1 MRLGRSVAAL
11 GAATALVAAGTAV
24 YAPAFAAEEDGFV
37 TNGDYTG
44 VADPNSTLTVSGTGC
59 LDPSGNP
66 TSLMWA
72 IGDAGSAEPAG
83 PAEAAGPTESSEAA
97 DASNSSSS
105 SSSSSSSN
113 DSDAS
118 TSTSPSTSASAS
130 TATSASGSSGTGEV
144 QEDGSWTATIDLARA
159 VPAAGLKDQQRTTLS
174 FACVDYNTSAF
185 KTLGLSLELDSTQL
199 SGTYKLINQ
208 SDGSQ
213 AIALD
218 VKGFRDSE
226 EVTFRA
232 ALENVYN
239 SEAGPAEGDYTALAT
254 FTADAQGAVNQTFTP
269 SADLPAGRYKVG
281 AFGASYGE
289 HAWFENILVK
299 DGKMYAVDRGDG
311 AGPQQ
316 PTGDETQGTDNTSTG
331 DTTGTDSTGTDK
343 TGNTDTDTDNT
354 RTAANG
360 TAGGEENTKQENAQ
374 APAAPAPEAKKTAE
388 SKPAAGSAPAP
399 AKKEL
404 AKTGA
409 DLGVALIG
417 AGLLASG
424 AIVLASRRKA

>member
-24 YAPAFAAEEDGFV
+24 SAPAFAAEEDGFV

-66 TSLMWA
+66 TSLLWA

-105 SSSSSSSN
+105 SN

-118 TSTSPSTSASAS
+118 TSTSPSTSASASAS

-269 SADLPAGRYKVG
+269 SADLPDGRYKVG
-281 AFGASYGE
+281 VFGDSYGE

-311 AGPQQ
+311 KGPQQ
-316 PTGDETQGTDNTSTG
+316 PTDDETQGTDTGNGTSTETP
-331 DTTGTDSTGTDK
+331 TTGTDTGAGAETPT
-343 TGNTDTDTDNT
+343 TGNGNETPTTATDDDEKT
-354 RTAANG
+354 
-360 TAGGEENTKQENAQ
+360 TKQENAQ

-424 AIVLASRRKA
+424 AIILASRRKA

>member
-24 YAPAFAAEEDGFV
+24 SAPAFAAEEDGFV

-105 SSSSSSSN
+105 SSSSN

-159 VPAAGLKDQQRTTLS
+159 VPATGLKDQQRTTLS

-269 SADLPAGRYKVG
+269 SADLPDGRYKVG
-281 AFGASYGE
+281 VFGDSYGE

-424 AIVLASRRKA
+424 AIILASRRKA

>member
-66 TSLMWA
+66 TSLLWA

-269 SADLPAGRYKVG
+269 SADLPDGRYKVG
-281 AFGASYGE
+281 VFGASYGE

-424 AIVLASRRKA
+424 AIILASRRKA

>member
-269 SADLPAGRYKVG
+269 SADLPDGRYKVG
-281 AFGASYGE
+281 VFGASYGE

>member
-24 YAPAFAAEEDGFV
+24 SAPAFAAEEDGFV

-97 DASNSSSS
+97 GASN
-105 SSSSSSSN
+105 SSSSSN

-269 SADLPAGRYKVG
+269 SADLPDGRYKVG
-281 AFGASYGE
+281 VFGDSYGE

-424 AIVLASRRKA
+424 AIILASRRKA

>member
-24 YAPAFAAEEDGFV
+24 SAPAFAAEEDGFV

-97 DASNSSSS
+97 GASN
-105 SSSSSSSN
+105 SSSSSN

-269 SADLPAGRYKVG
+269 SADLPDGRYKVG
-281 AFGASYGE
+281 VFGDSYGE

-311 AGPQQ
+311 NGPQQ
-316 PTGDETQGTDNTSTG
+316 PTDDETQGTDTGTGTETGTSTETP
-331 DTTGTDSTGTDK
+331 TTGTDTSTSTK
-343 TGNTDTDTDNT
+343 TPAAATGDSENT
-354 RTAANG
+354 
-360 TAGGEENTKQENAQ
+360 TKQENAQ
-374 APAAPAPEAKKTAE
+374 APAAPAAPAPEAKKATE

>member
-24 YAPAFAAEEDGFV
+24 SAPAFAAEEDGFV

-66 TSLMWA
+66 TSLLWA

-105 SSSSSSSN
+105 SN

-118 TSTSPSTSASAS
+118 TSTSPSTSASASAS

-269 SADLPAGRYKVG
+269 SADLPDGRYKVG
-281 AFGASYGE
+281 VFGASYGE

-299 DGKMYAVDRGDG
+299 DGKMYAVNRGDG
-311 AGPQQ
+311 KGPQQ
-316 PTGDETQGTDNTSTG
+316 PTDDETQGTDTETSAASADTG
-331 DTTGTDSTGTDK
+331 
-343 TGNTDTDTDNT
+343 TDTDTDTGTSNETPAAATGDSENT
-354 RTAANG
+354 
-360 TAGGEENTKQENAQ
+360 TKQENAQ
-374 APAAPAPEAKKTAE
+374 APAAPAAPAPEAKKTAE

-424 AIVLASRRKA
+424 AIILASRRKA

>member
-24 YAPAFAAEEDGFV
+24 SAPALAAEEDGFV

-269 SADLPAGRYKVG
+269 SADLPDGRYKVG
-281 AFGASYGE
+281 VFGDSYGE

>member
-24 YAPAFAAEEDGFV
+24 SAPAFAAEEDGFV

-105 SSSSSSSN
+105 SN

-118 TSTSPSTSASAS
+118 TSTSPSTSASASAS

-269 SADLPAGRYKVG
+269 SADLPDGRYKVG
-281 AFGASYGE
+281 VFGASYGE

-311 AGPQQ
+311 KGPQQ
-316 PTGDETQGTDNTSTG
+316 PTDDETQGTDTETSAASADTG
-331 DTTGTDSTGTDK
+331 
-343 TGNTDTDTDNT
+343 TDTDTDTGTSNETPAAATGDSENT
-354 RTAANG
+354 
-360 TAGGEENTKQENAQ
+360 TKQENAQ
-374 APAAPAPEAKKTAE
+374 APAAPAAPAPEAKKTAE

-424 AIVLASRRKA
+424 AIILASRRKA

>member
-24 YAPAFAAEEDGFV
+24 SAPAFAAEEDGFV

-72 IGDAGSAEPAG
+72 VGDAGSAEPAG
-83 PAEAAGPTESSEAA
+83 PTESAA
-97 DASNSSSS
+97 PSNSNDDA
-105 SSSSSSSN
+105 SN

-118 TSTSPSTSASAS
+118 TSPSAS
-130 TATSASGSSGTGEV
+130 TSTSTSTSGSSGTGDV

-174 FACVDYNTSAF
+174 FACVDYNTNAF

-208 SDGSQ
+208 ADGSQ
-213 AIALD
+213 AIELA
-218 VKGFRDSE
+218 VQGFRDSE

-269 SADLPAGRYKVG
+269 SADLPDGRYKVG
-281 AFGASYGE
+281 VFGDSYGE

-311 AGPQQ
+311 KGPQQ
-316 PTGDETQGTDNTSTG
+316 PTDDETQGTDTGNGTSTETP
-331 DTTGTDSTGTDK
+331 TTGTDTGAGADTGTGTSNETPAAG
-343 TGNTDTDTDNT
+343 TGN
-354 RTAANG
+354 
-360 TAGGEENTKQENAQ
+360 ENAQ
-374 APAAPAPEAKKTAE
+374 QQNDPAPAAPAAPAPEAKKATE

-409 DLGVALIG
+409 NLGVALIG

>member
-24 YAPAFAAEEDGFV
+24 SAPAFAAEEDGFV

-66 TSLMWA
+66 TSLLWA

-105 SSSSSSSN
+105 SN

-118 TSTSPSTSASAS
+118 TSTSPSTSASASAS

-269 SADLPAGRYKVG
+269 SADLPDGRYKVG
-281 AFGASYGE
+281 VFGASYGE

-311 AGPQQ
+311 KGPQQ
-316 PTGDETQGTDNTSTG
+316 PTDDETQGTDTETSAASADTG
-331 DTTGTDSTGTDK
+331 
-343 TGNTDTDTDNT
+343 TDTDTDTGTSNETPAAATGDSENT
-354 RTAANG
+354 
-360 TAGGEENTKQENAQ
+360 TKQENAQ
-374 APAAPAPEAKKTAE
+374 APAAPAAPAPEAKKTAE

-424 AIVLASRRKA
+424 AIILASRRKA

>member
-24 YAPAFAAEEDGFV
+24 SAPALAAEEDGFV

-97 DASNSSSS
+97 DASNSSND
-105 SSSSSSSN
+105 SSSN
-113 DSDAS
+113 DSDTS
-118 TSTSPSTSASAS
+118 TSTSPSTSASASAS
-130 TATSASGSSGTGEV
+130 TATSASGSSGTGDV

-239 SEAGPAEGDYTALAT
+239 SEAGPVEGDYTALAT
-254 FTADAQGAVNQTFTP
+254 FAADAQGAVNQTFTP
-269 SADLPAGRYKVG
+269 SADLPDGRYKVG
-281 AFGASYGE
+281 VFGAAYGE

-311 AGPQQ
+311 KGPQQ
-316 PTGDETQGTDNTSTG
+316 PTDDETQGTDTETPAPSA
-331 DTTGTDSTGTDK
+331 DTGTSNETPAAG
-343 TGNTDTDTDNT
+343 TGN
-354 RTAANG
+354 
-360 TAGGEENTKQENAQ
+360 ENAQ
-374 APAAPAPEAKKTAE
+374 QQNDPAPAAPAAPAPEAKKATE

-409 DLGVALIG
+409 NLGVALIG

>member
-97 DASNSSSS
+97 DASNS

-269 SADLPAGRYKVG
+269 SADLPDGRYKVG
-281 AFGASYGE
+281 VFGASYGE

-424 AIVLASRRKA
+424 AIILASRRKA

>member
-24 YAPAFAAEEDGFV
+24 SAPAFAAEEDGFV

-269 SADLPAGRYKVG
+269 SADLPDGRYKVG
-281 AFGASYGE
+281 VLGASYGE

-311 AGPQQ
+311 KGPQQ
-316 PTGDETQGTDNTSTG
+316 PTDDETQGTDTETPAASADTDTGTSTG
-331 DTTGTDSTGTDK
+331 TSNETPAAG
-343 TGNTDTDTDNT
+343 TGN
-354 RTAANG
+354 
-360 TAGGEENTKQENAQ
+360 ENAQ
-374 APAAPAPEAKKTAE
+374 QQNDPAPAAPAAPAPEAKKATE

>member
-24 YAPAFAAEEDGFV
+24 SAPAFAAEEDGFV

-66 TSLMWA
+66 TSLLWA

-239 SEAGPAEGDYTALAT
+239 SEVGPAEGDYTALAT

-269 SADLPAGRYKVG
+269 SADLPDGRYKVG
-281 AFGASYGE
+281 VFGASYGE

-311 AGPQQ
+311 KGPQQ
-316 PTGDETQGTDNTSTG
+316 PTDDETQGTDTETPAASA
-331 DTTGTDSTGTDK
+331 
-343 TGNTDTDTDNT
+343 DTDTGTGTGTSNET
-354 RTAANG
+354 PAAG
-360 TAGGEENTKQENAQ
+360 TGNENAQ
-374 APAAPAPEAKKTAE
+374 QQNDPAPAAPAAPAPEAKKATE

-409 DLGVALIG
+409 NLGVALIG

-424 AIVLASRRKA
+424 AIILASRRKA

>member
-269 SADLPAGRYKVG
+269 SADLPDGRYKVG
-281 AFGASYGE
+281 VFGASYGE

-374 APAAPAPEAKKTAE
+374 APAAPAPEAKKATE

-424 AIVLASRRKA
+424 AIILASRRKA

>member
-24 YAPAFAAEEDGFV
+24 SAPAFAAEEDGFV

-269 SADLPAGRYKVG
+269 SADLPDGRYKVG
-281 AFGASYGE
+281 VFGASYGE

-374 APAAPAPEAKKTAE
+374 APAAPAPEAKKATE

>member
-11 GAATALVAAGTAV
+11 GTATALVAAGTAV
-24 YAPAFAAEEDGFV
+24 SAPAFAAEEDGFV

-97 DASNSSSS
+97 GASN
-105 SSSSSSSN
+105 SSSSSN

-118 TSTSPSTSASAS
+118 TSTSPSTSASASAS

-254 FTADAQGAVNQTFTP
+254 FAADAQGAVNQTFTP
-269 SADLPAGRYKVG
+269 SADLPDGRYKVG
-281 AFGASYGE
+281 VFGASYGE

-311 AGPQQ
+311 KGPQQ
-316 PTGDETQGTDNTSTG
+316 PTDDETQGTDTETPAASA
-331 DTTGTDSTGTDK
+331 DTGTGTSNETPAAG
-343 TGNTDTDTDNT
+343 TGN
-354 RTAANG
+354 
-360 TAGGEENTKQENAQ
+360 ENAQ
-374 APAAPAPEAKKTAE
+374 QENDPAPAAPAAPAPEAKKATE

-409 DLGVALIG
+409 NLGVALIG

>member
-24 YAPAFAAEEDGFV
+24 SAPAFAAEEDGFV

-66 TSLMWA
+66 TSLLWA

-97 DASNSSSS
+97 DASN
-105 SSSSSSSN
+105 SSSSSN

-269 SADLPAGRYKVG
+269 SADLPDGRYKVG
-281 AFGASYGE
+281 VFGDSYGE

-299 DGKMYAVDRGDG
+299 DGKIYTVDKGDG
-311 AGPQQ
+311 GQADGGQNNGGENNGDQDNNGAGLPDG
-316 PTGDETQGTDNTSTG
+316 PTDAAEAPSQ
-331 DTTGTDSTGTDK
+331 
-343 TGNTDTDTDNT
+343 
-354 RTAANG
+354 AAAPANG
-360 TAGGEENTKQENAQ
+360 DDQAAPPAAASP
-374 APAAPAPEAKKTAE
+374 APAAA
-388 SKPAAGSAPAP
+388 KPAAEAPA
-399 AKKEL
+399 ATGKRQL
-404 AKTGA
+404 ANTGV

-424 AIVLASRRKA
+424 AILLASRRKA

>member
-97 DASNSSSS
+97 DASN
-105 SSSSSSSN
+105 SSSSSN

-269 SADLPAGRYKVG
+269 SADLPDGRYKVG
-281 AFGASYGE
+281 VFGDSYGE

-424 AIVLASRRKA
+424 AIILASRRKA

>member
-1 MRLGRSVAAL
+1 MRLGRF
-11 GAATALVAAGTAV
+11 AATIGATATLAVAGTAV
-24 YAPAFAAEEDGFV
+24 STPALAAEEDGFV

-97 DASNSSSS
+97 GASN
-105 SSSSSSSN
+105 SSSSSN

-218 VKGFRDSE
+218 VKGFRGNE

-269 SADLPAGRYKVG
+269 SADLPDGRYKVG
-281 AFGASYGE
+281 VFGASYGE

-424 AIVLASRRKA
+424 AIILASRRKA

>member
-24 YAPAFAAEEDGFV
+24 SAPAFAAEEDGFV

-66 TSLMWA
+66 TSLLWA

-97 DASNSSSS
+97 DASN
-105 SSSSSSSN
+105 SSSSSN

-269 SADLPAGRYKVG
+269 SADLPDGRYKVG
-281 AFGASYGE
+281 VFGASYGE

-311 AGPQQ
+311 KGPQQ
-316 PTGDETQGTDNTSTG
+316 PTDDETQGTDTGTGTETGTSTETP
-331 DTTGTDSTGTDK
+331 TTGTDTSTSTETPAAA
-343 TGNTDTDTDNT
+343 TGDSENT
-354 RTAANG
+354 
-360 TAGGEENTKQENAQ
+360 TKQENAQ
-374 APAAPAPEAKKTAE
+374 APAAPAAPAPEAKKATE

>member
-269 SADLPAGRYKVG
+269 SADLPDGRYKVG
-281 AFGASYGE
+281 VFGDSYGE

>member
-24 YAPAFAAEEDGFV
+24 SAPAFAAEEDGFV

-97 DASNSSSS
+97 GASN
-105 SSSSSSSN
+105 SSSSSN

-218 VKGFRDSE
+218 VKGFRGNE

-254 FTADAQGAVNQTFTP
+254 LTADAQGAVNQTFTP
-269 SADLPAGRYKVG
+269 PADLPDGRYKVG
-281 AFGASYGE
+281 VFGAAYGE

-316 PTGDETQGTDNTSTG
+316 PTGDETQGTDTETPAASADTGTDTGTGTGTSTG
-331 DTTGTDSTGTDK
+331 TSNETPAAG
-343 TGNTDTDTDNT
+343 TGN
-354 RTAANG
+354 
-360 TAGGEENTKQENAQ
+360 ENAQ
-374 APAAPAPEAKKTAE
+374 QQNDPAPAAPAAPAPEAKKATE

-409 DLGVALIG
+409 NLGVALIG

>member
-1 MRLGRSVAAL
+1 MHRIVNGQPDP
-11 GAATALVAAGTAV
+11 TIGTAV
-24 YAPAFAAEEDGFV
+24 SAPAFAAEEDGFV

-66 TSLMWA
+66 TSLLWA

-97 DASNSSSS
+97 DASN
-105 SSSSSSSN
+105 SSSSSN

-269 SADLPAGRYKVG
+269 SADLPDGRYKVG
-281 AFGASYGE
+281 VFGDSYGE

-311 AGPQQ
+311 KGPQQ
-316 PTGDETQGTDNTSTG
+316 PTDDETQGTDTETSAASADTG
-331 DTTGTDSTGTDK
+331 
-343 TGNTDTDTDNT
+343 TDTDTDTGTSNETPAAATGDSENT
-354 RTAANG
+354 
-360 TAGGEENTKQENAQ
+360 TKQENAQ
-374 APAAPAPEAKKTAE
+374 APAAPAAPAPEAKKTAE

-424 AIVLASRRKA
+424 AIILASRRKA

>member
-24 YAPAFAAEEDGFV
+24 SAPAFAAEEDGFV

-97 DASNSSSS
+97 GASN
-105 SSSSSSSN
+105 SSSSSN

-269 SADLPAGRYKVG
+269 SADLPDGRYKVG
-281 AFGASYGE
+281 VFGASYGE

-311 AGPQQ
+311 NGPQQ
-316 PTGDETQGTDNTSTG
+316 PTDDETQGTDTGTGTETGTSTETP
-331 DTTGTDSTGTDK
+331 TTGTDTSTSTK
-343 TGNTDTDTDNT
+343 TPAAATGDSENT
-354 RTAANG
+354 
-360 TAGGEENTKQENAQ
+360 TKQENAQ
-374 APAAPAPEAKKTAE
+374 APAAPAAPAPEAKKATE

>member
-24 YAPAFAAEEDGFV
+24 SAPAFAAEEDGFV

-269 SADLPAGRYKVG
+269 SADLPDGRYKVG
-281 AFGASYGE
+281 VFGASYGE

-311 AGPQQ
+311 KGPQQ
-316 PTGDETQGTDNTSTG
+316 PTDDETQGTDTETPAASA
-331 DTTGTDSTGTDK
+331 
-343 TGNTDTDTDNT
+343 DTDTGTGTGTSNET
-354 RTAANG
+354 PAAG
-360 TAGGEENTKQENAQ
+360 TGNENAQ
-374 APAAPAPEAKKTAE
+374 QQNDPAPAAPAAPAPEAKKATE

-409 DLGVALIG
+409 NLGVALIG

>member
-24 YAPAFAAEEDGFV
+24 SAPALAAEEDGFV

-97 DASNSSSS
+97 DASNSSND
-105 SSSSSSSN
+105 SSSN
-113 DSDAS
+113 DSDTS
-118 TSTSPSTSASAS
+118 TSTSPSTSASASAS
-130 TATSASGSSGTGEV
+130 TATSASGSSGTGDV

-254 FTADAQGAVNQTFTP
+254 FAADAQGAVNQTFTP
-269 SADLPAGRYKVG
+269 SADLPDGRYKVG
-281 AFGASYGE
+281 VFGAAYGE

-311 AGPQQ
+311 KGPQQ
-316 PTGDETQGTDNTSTG
+316 PTDDETQGTDTETPAPSA
-331 DTTGTDSTGTDK
+331 DTGTGTSNETPAAG
-343 TGNTDTDTDNT
+343 TGN
-354 RTAANG
+354 
-360 TAGGEENTKQENAQ
+360 ENAQ
-374 APAAPAPEAKKTAE
+374 QQNDPAPAAPAAPAPEAKKATE

-409 DLGVALIG
+409 NLGVALIG

>member
-24 YAPAFAAEEDGFV
+24 SAPAFAAEEDGFV

-97 DASNSSSS
+97 DASN
-105 SSSSSSSN
+105 SSSSSN

-269 SADLPAGRYKVG
+269 SADLPDGRYKVG
-281 AFGASYGE
+281 VFGDSYGE

-424 AIVLASRRKA
+424 AIILASRRKA

>member
-118 TSTSPSTSASAS
+118 TSTSPSTSASASAS

-269 SADLPAGRYKVG
+269 SADLPDGRYKVG
-281 AFGASYGE
+281 VFGASYGE

-311 AGPQQ
+311 KGPQQ
-316 PTGDETQGTDNTSTG
+316 PTDDETQGTDTETSAASADTG
-331 DTTGTDSTGTDK
+331 
-343 TGNTDTDTDNT
+343 TDTDTDTGTSNET
-354 RTAANG
+354 PAAG
-360 TAGGEENTKQENAQ
+360 TGNENAQQENAQ
-374 APAAPAPEAKKTAE
+374 APAAPAPEAKKATE

-424 AIVLASRRKA
+424 AIILASRRKA

>member
-24 YAPAFAAEEDGFV
+24 SAPAFAAEEDGFV

-97 DASNSSSS
+97 DASN
-105 SSSSSSSN
+105 SSSSSN

-269 SADLPAGRYKVG
+269 SADLPDGRYKVG
-281 AFGASYGE
+281 VFGASYGE

-311 AGPQQ
+311 KGPQQ
-316 PTGDETQGTDNTSTG
+316 PTDDETQGTDNTSTG

-409 DLGVALIG
+409 NLGVALIG

>member
-24 YAPAFAAEEDGFV
+24 SAPAFAAEEDGFV

-66 TSLMWA
+66 TSLLWA

-105 SSSSSSSN
+105 SN

-118 TSTSPSTSASAS
+118 TSTSPSTSASASAS

-269 SADLPAGRYKVG
+269 SADLPDGRYKVG
-281 AFGASYGE
+281 VFGAAYGE

-311 AGPQQ
+311 KGPQQ
-316 PTGDETQGTDNTSTG
+316 PTDDETQGTDTETSAASADTG
-331 DTTGTDSTGTDK
+331 
-343 TGNTDTDTDNT
+343 TDTDTDTGTSNETPAAATGDSENT
-354 RTAANG
+354 
-360 TAGGEENTKQENAQ
+360 TKQENAQ
-374 APAAPAPEAKKTAE
+374 APAAPAAPAPEAKKTAE

-424 AIVLASRRKA
+424 AIILASRRKA

>member
-24 YAPAFAAEEDGFV
+24 SAPAFAAEEDGFV

-66 TSLMWA
+66 TSLLWA

-97 DASNSSSS
+97 DASNS

-159 VPAAGLKDQQRTTLS
+159 VPATGLKDQQRTTLS

-213 AIALD
+213 AIELA
-218 VKGFRDSE
+218 VQGFRDSE

-269 SADLPAGRYKVG
+269 SADLPDGRYKVG
-281 AFGASYGE
+281 VFGDSYGE

-299 DGKMYAVDRGDG
+299 DGTMYAVDRGLG

-424 AIVLASRRKA
+424 AIILASRRKA

>member
-269 SADLPAGRYKVG
+269 SADLPDGRYKVG
-281 AFGASYGE
+281 VFGASYGE

-409 DLGVALIG
+409 NLGVALIG

>member
-97 DASNSSSS
+97 GASN
-105 SSSSSSSN
+105 SSSSSN

-269 SADLPAGRYKVG
+269 SADLPDGRYKVG
-281 AFGASYGE
+281 VFGASYGE

>member
-24 YAPAFAAEEDGFV
+24 SAPAFAAEEDGFV

-105 SSSSSSSN
+105 SN

-118 TSTSPSTSASAS
+118 TSTSPSTSASASAS

-269 SADLPAGRYKVG
+269 SADLPDGRYKVG
-281 AFGASYGE
+281 VFGASYGE

-311 AGPQQ
+311 KGPQQ
-316 PTGDETQGTDNTSTG
+316 PTDDETQGTDTETSAASADTG
-331 DTTGTDSTGTDK
+331 
-343 TGNTDTDTDNT
+343 TDTDTDTGTSNETPAAATGDSENT
-354 RTAANG
+354 
-360 TAGGEENTKQENAQ
+360 TKQENAQ
-374 APAAPAPEAKKTAE
+374 APAAPAAPAPEAKKTAE

-409 DLGVALIG
+409 NLGVALIG

>member
-11 GAATALVAAGTAV
+11 GTATALVAAGTAV
-24 YAPAFAAEEDGFV
+24 SAPAFAAEEDGFV

-97 DASNSSSS
+97 GASN
-105 SSSSSSSN
+105 SSSSSN

-118 TSTSPSTSASAS
+118 TSTSPSTSASASAS

-269 SADLPAGRYKVG
+269 SADLPDGRYKVG
-281 AFGASYGE
+281 VFGASYGE

-311 AGPQQ
+311 KGPQQ
-316 PTGDETQGTDNTSTG
+316 PTDDETQGTDTETPAASA
-331 DTTGTDSTGTDK
+331 DTGTGTSNETPAAG
-343 TGNTDTDTDNT
+343 TGN
-354 RTAANG
+354 
-360 TAGGEENTKQENAQ
+360 ENAQ
-374 APAAPAPEAKKTAE
+374 QENDPAPAAPAAPAPEAKKATE

-409 DLGVALIG
+409 NLGVALIG

>member
-24 YAPAFAAEEDGFV
+24 SAPALAAEEDGFV

-97 DASNSSSS
+97 DASNSSND
-105 SSSSSSSN
+105 SSSN
-113 DSDAS
+113 DSDTS
-118 TSTSPSTSASAS
+118 TSTSPSTSASASAS
-130 TATSASGSSGTGEV
+130 TATSASGSSGTGDV

-239 SEAGPAEGDYTALAT
+239 SEAGPVEGDYTALAT
-254 FTADAQGAVNQTFTP
+254 FAADAQGAVNQTFTP
-269 SADLPAGRYKVG
+269 SADLPDGRYKVG
-281 AFGASYGE
+281 VFGAAYGE

-311 AGPQQ
+311 KGPQQ
-316 PTGDETQGTDNTSTG
+316 PTDDETQGTDTETPAPSA
-331 DTTGTDSTGTDK
+331 DTGTGTSNETPAAG
-343 TGNTDTDTDNT
+343 TGN
-354 RTAANG
+354 
-360 TAGGEENTKQENAQ
+360 ENAQ
-374 APAAPAPEAKKTAE
+374 QQNDPAPAAPAAPAPEAKKATE

-409 DLGVALIG
+409 NLGVALIG

>member
-24 YAPAFAAEEDGFV
+24 SAPAFAAEEDGFV

-97 DASNSSSS
+97 GASNS

-269 SADLPAGRYKVG
+269 SADLPDGRYKVG
-281 AFGASYGE
+281 VFGASYGE

-311 AGPQQ
+311 KGPQQ
-316 PTGDETQGTDNTSTG
+316 PTDDETQGTDTGNGTSTETP
-331 DTTGTDSTGTDK
+331 TTGTDTGAGADTGTGTSNETPAAG
-343 TGNTDTDTDNT
+343 TGN
-354 RTAANG
+354 
-360 TAGGEENTKQENAQ
+360 ENAQ
-374 APAAPAPEAKKTAE
+374 QQNDPAPAAPAAPAPEAKKATE

>member
-269 SADLPAGRYKVG
+269 SADLPDGRYKVG
-281 AFGASYGE
+281 VFGDSYGE

-374 APAAPAPEAKKTAE
+374 APAAPAPEAKKATE

-424 AIVLASRRKA
+424 AIILASRRKA